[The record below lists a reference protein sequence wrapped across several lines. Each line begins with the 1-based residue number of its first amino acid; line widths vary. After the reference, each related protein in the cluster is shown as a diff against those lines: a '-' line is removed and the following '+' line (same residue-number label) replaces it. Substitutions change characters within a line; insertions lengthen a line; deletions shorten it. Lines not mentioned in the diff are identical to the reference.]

1 MSDSD
6 DETINTDVST
16 EEEFRVLFNEVKGQ
30 RDRIKMLAQKLGG
43 ESGQVLSEID
53 GTVLDLLQDV
63 VAQCGAAF
71 ELIEDRLYNL
81 EEDAAAGMPNDS
93 FLLAED
99 AQQYVAYFEQIKRL
113 LSELA
118 AVPGAPPE
126 QQEVFAT
133 LLRMTEDRIE
143 FTQSISA
150 DGDDGGDDEGD
161 DSDDGTPKE
170 GEGVG
175 EA

>member
-1 MSDSD
+1 MSDVD
-6 DETINTDVST
+6 DDNMNTDVST
-16 EEEFRVLFNEVKGQ
+16 EEEFRVLFNEVKQQ
-30 RDRIKMLAQKLGG
+30 RSRLKMLAQKMGG
-43 ESGQVLSEID
+43 ESGQVLQEVD
-53 GTVLDLLQDV
+53 GTVLDLLADV

-71 ELIEDRLYNL
+71 EMIEDRLYTL

-93 FLLAED
+93 FLLSED
-99 AQQYVAYFEQIKRL
+99 AQQYIAYFEQIKRL

-118 AVPGAPPE
+118 AVPGAPTE

-143 FTQSISA
+143 FTQSIAA
-150 DGDDGGDDEGD
+150 DGDDDEP
-161 DSDDGTPKE
+161 DDGEEETPKE

>member
-1 MSDSD
+1 MSDTD
-6 DETINTDVST
+6 DDINTGT
-16 EEEFRVLFNEVKGQ
+16 EEEFRVLFNEVKSQ
-30 RDRIKMLAQKLGG
+30 RDRIKTLAQKMGG
-43 ESGQVLSEID
+43 PSGQVLQEVD

-71 ELIEDRLYNL
+71 ELIEDRLFNL
-81 EEDAAAGMPNDS
+81 EEDAAAGIPNES
-93 FLLAED
+93 FLLADD

-143 FTQSISA
+143 FTQSIAA
-150 DGDDGGDDEGD
+150 DDDDGGDDD
-161 DSDDGTPKE
+161 DDGTPKE